1 LLIDTFLADAS
12 DKLRQLECLAGQA
25 GAHGEAVRIAHSLK
39 SAAAMAGAKALS
51 EAAKALEENLSA
63 TGSLGVDDAQ
73 RLRRLF
79 AGYAQAIMKHRK
91 AAA

>member
-1 LLIDTFLADAS
+1 
-12 DKLRQLECLAGQA
+12 
-25 GAHGEAVRIAHSLK
+25 
-39 SAAAMAGAKALS
+39 MAGAKALS

-63 TGSLGVDDAQ
+63 SGSLGVDDAQ